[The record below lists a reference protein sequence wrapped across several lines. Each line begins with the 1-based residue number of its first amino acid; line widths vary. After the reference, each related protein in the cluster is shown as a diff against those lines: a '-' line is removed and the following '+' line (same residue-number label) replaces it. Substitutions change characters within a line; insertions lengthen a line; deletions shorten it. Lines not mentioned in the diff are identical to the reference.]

1 MSGQQIGWT
10 VRGHER
16 RMKEQAERLEA
27 ENQRLRDA
35 ATACLL
41 EWAQGRGIPPRL
53 TSTEVALRDA
63 LGLDMEIFGDEHR
76 KLLAALAGTP
86 SEDT

>member
-1 MSGQQIGWT
+1 MSVQQIGWT

-35 ATACLL
+35 L
-41 EWAQGRGIPPRL
+41 ERITRW
-53 TSTEVALRDA
+53 DY
-63 LGLDMEIFGDEHR
+63 DEGADNNPVR
-76 KLLAALAGTP
+76 IARAALAGTP
-86 SEDT
+86 SEDTYNNMVDGPLGHPESSA

>member
-1 MSGQQIGWT
+1 
-10 VRGHER
+10 
-16 RMKEQAERLEA
+16 
-27 ENQRLRDA
+27 
-35 ATACLL
+35 L